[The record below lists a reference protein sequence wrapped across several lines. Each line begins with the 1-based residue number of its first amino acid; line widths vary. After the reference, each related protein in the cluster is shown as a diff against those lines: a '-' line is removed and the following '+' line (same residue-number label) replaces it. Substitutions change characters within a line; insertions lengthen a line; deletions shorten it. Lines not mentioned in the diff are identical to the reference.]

1 MIYSFLDQE
10 FNQKLGVNPDF
21 SYQRES
27 RGNTFNFYLKRGNFV
42 AEEIEHCYEDKD
54 LINTIKIQL
63 NKGDHIIASSVSGL
77 TLIQLTKMGVKVS
90 LLNSDLVELP
100 LEEQTEDIKANL
112 VYSLISLD
120 VND

>member
-27 RGNTFNFYLKRGNFV
+27 QGNTFDFYLKGGNFV

-54 LINTIKIQL
+54 LINRIKIQL

-100 LEEQTEDIKANL
+100 LEKQTEDIKANL
-112 VYSLISLD
+112 VYSLVSLD
-120 VND
+120 D